1 LSETASHNV
10 ASTICQALPRGV
22 TRSKGRAM
30 QWMRRAADLGDN
42 EACSRLGIDIY
53 ADRPHAREVGR
64 VGEAAV
70 VATSAGV
77 MEGHD
82 VPPDVLTGVIHCGRG
97 DIQIQS
103 TGSMIYV

>member
-1 LSETASHNV
+1 
-10 ASTICQALPRGV
+10 
-22 TRSKGRAM
+22 M

-82 VPPDVLTGVIHCGRG
+82 VPPDVLTSVVQWSRKGGHNPVDFLNGLRKDALEGAQYCRNDG
-97 DIQIQS
+97 
-103 TGSMIYV
+103 